1 MSKYFNQSRRQT
13 IDRPVSNGAIKEAD
27 FRRVL
32 EDVVPGSG
40 DAEAAFGSRLGACRK
55 LQLPESPNRPLI
67 FGQKDISPVAVEAY
81 RGLRTRL
88 LKMQSAKGLRSVV
101 VTSAVAGEGKT
112 LTSMNLALCCAR
124 LHDYPILV
132 VDSDLRTRGLSSL
145 VGEPSGPGL
154 SNVLAGEVEYEEAIM
169 ATHLPNLYVLPAG
182 TSEIPAPE
190 LYSGGQWKEFVSW
203 AQENFRLM
211 VVDSPPVLPVADFEQ
226 IVSVCDSV
234 LVVVRAQ
241 QTHRDLLKKT
251 AARIDPKKLLGAVF
265 NGANAGELDE
275 YTMGY
280 SGGYVVPVSKARNA
294 EEKALEE
301 VESTG
306 TAAGTHLQV

>member
-13 IDRPVSNGAIKEAD
+13 IDRPASNGTIKEAD

-55 LQLPESPNRPLI
+55 LQLPDSSNRLI
-67 FGQKDISPVAVEAY
+67 FSQKDIAPVALEAY

-88 LKMQSAKGLRSVV
+88 LKMQSSKGLHSVV
-101 VTSAVAGEGKT
+101 LTSAVAGEGKT

-132 VDSDLRTRGLSSL
+132 VDSDLRTRGLSNL
-145 VGEPSGPGL
+145 VGDPSGPGL

-169 ATHLPNLYVLPAG
+169 ATHSPNLYVLPAG

-190 LYSGGQWKEFVSW
+190 LYSGSQWKEFVIW
-203 AQENFRLM
+203 VQEHFRLM

-226 IVSVCDSV
+226 IVSACDGV

-241 QTHRDLLKKT
+241 QTHRELLKKT
-251 AARIDPKKLLGAVF
+251 AARIDPKKLIGAVF
-265 NGANAGELDE
+265 NGANTGELDE
-275 YTMGY
+275 YTIGY
-280 SGGYVVPVSKARNA
+280 SGGYVAPVSKARNA
-294 EEKALEE
+294 GDKALEE
-301 VESTG
+301 MESTG
-306 TAAGTHLQV
+306 TAADTHLQV